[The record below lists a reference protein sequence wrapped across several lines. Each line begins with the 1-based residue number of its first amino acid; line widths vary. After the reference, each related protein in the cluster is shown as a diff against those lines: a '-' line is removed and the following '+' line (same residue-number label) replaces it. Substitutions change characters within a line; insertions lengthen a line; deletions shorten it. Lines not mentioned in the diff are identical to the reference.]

1 MEAKF
6 TLKNDYLFQTL
17 FSKKGNEELLKD
29 FLTGILNKDIE
40 KIEIQKDVTLEKLN
54 INEKYGIL
62 DIKATLDDKEIVA
75 IEMQMVDLNNM
86 RERTLY
92 YGSKIIASE
101 LRSGGEYTEIKPV
114 ILINILNFNLLEGE
128 DYCTETVIVSKNNRE
143 YEVIN
148 KIKYFFIELPKFR
161 KSNPDLSNKLEQW
174 LAFIDYEK
182 GEWIE
187 MATKNN
193 VKIKKA
199 KEEMEYLTGE
209 EATRRIAELR
219 EKYIRDEAAIK
230 SLAMERG
237 LKEGLEKGLK
247 KGREKGLE
255 EGRQEGI
262 QQGIEQGIE
271 QGTKEIAKKMK
282 QEGIDID
289 TITRIT
295 GIEKEE
301 LEKL

>member
-1 MEAKF
+1 MS
-6 TLKNDYLFQTL
+6 Q
-17 FSKKGNEELLKD
+17 
-29 FLTGILNKDIE
+29 
-40 KIEIQKDVTLEKLN
+40 
-54 INEKYGIL
+54 
-62 DIKATLDDKEIVA
+62 
-75 IEMQMVDLNNM
+75 
-86 RERTLY
+86 
-92 YGSKIIASE
+92 
-101 LRSGGEYTEIKPV
+101 
-114 ILINILNFNLLEGE
+114 
-128 DYCTETVIVSKNNRE
+128 
-143 YEVIN
+143 
-148 KIKYFFIELPKFR
+148 
-161 KSNPDLSNKLEQW
+161 KLEQW

-237 LKEGLEKGLK
+237 IEK
-247 KGREKGLE
+247 
-255 EGRQEGI
+255 
-262 QQGIEQGIE
+262 GIEQGIE
-271 QGTKEIAKKMK
+271 QGKKEGAKEIAKKMK

-289 TITRIT
+289 IITRIT
-295 GIEKEE
+295 RVKKEE

>member
-1 MEAKF
+1 MEAKY

-29 FLTGILNKDIE
+29 FLIGVLNKDIK

-75 IEMQMVDLNNM
+75 IEMQMIDLNNM

-101 LRSGGEYTEIKPV
+101 LRSGSEYTEIKPV

-128 DYCTETVIVSKNNRE
+128 DYCTETVTVSKKNRE
-143 YEVIN
+143 YEVID

-161 KSNPDLSNKLEQW
+161 KSKPDMSQKLEQW

-209 EATRRIAELR
+209 AATRRIAELR

-237 LKEGLEKGLK
+237 L
-247 KGREKGLE
+247 
-255 EGRQEGI
+255 QEGI
-262 QQGIEQGIE
+262 ERGIKQGIKQGIEQGIE
-271 QGTKEIAKKMK
+271 QGEVKTKAEIAKKMK
-282 QEGIDID
+282 EEGINIE
-289 TITRIT
+289 TIIKIT
-295 GIEKEE
+295 GISEEE
-301 LEKL
+301 LNKL

>member
-1 MEAKF
+1 MENKF

-40 KIEIQKDVTLEKLN
+40 KIEIQKDVTLERLN

-143 YEVIN
+143 YEVID

-161 KSNPDLSNKLEQW
+161 KSKPDMSQKLEQW

-209 EATRRIAELR
+209 AATRRIAELR

-237 LKEGLEKGLK
+237 LKEGREKGLEE
-247 KGREKGLE
+247 GRAKGLE

>member
-40 KIEIQKDVTLEKLN
+40 KIEIQKDITLERLN

-128 DYCTETVIVSKNNRE
+128 DYCTETVIVYKKNRE

-161 KSNPDLSNKLEQW
+161 KSNPDLSKKLEQW

-209 EATRRIAELR
+209 AATRRIAELR

-237 LKEGLEKGLK
+237 L
-247 KGREKGLE
+247 
-255 EGRQEGI
+255 QEGI
-262 QQGIEQGIE
+262 ERGIKQGIKQGIEQGIE
-271 QGTKEIAKKMK
+271 QGEVKTKAEIAKKMK
-282 QEGIDID
+282 EEGINIE
-289 TITRIT
+289 TIIKIT
-295 GIEKEE
+295 GISEEE
-301 LEKL
+301 LNKL